1 MKDEKLRAIIQQRI
15 VQSREEMGLSQTELG
30 QLVGKSKTGVASWEQ
45 GDSLPSADLLYTL
58 SKIFNKSINY
68 MYGEEEENK

>member
-1 MKDEKLRAIIQQRI
+1 MVKDKELRAIIQKRI
-15 VQSREEMGLSQTELG
+15 TQCREEMGLSQTELG
-30 QLVGKSKTGVASWEQ
+30 KLVGGSKTGVAAWEQ

-68 MYGEEEENK
+68 MYGEDD

>member
-1 MKDEKLRAIIQQRI
+1 MRDEVLRNIIRQRI
-15 VQSREEMGLSQTELG
+15 IHCREEMGISQTELG

-45 GDSLPSADLLYTL
+45 GDSLPSADLLYNL

-68 MYGEEEENK
+68 MYGEED